1 LHPENRFIRM
11 NNSFFAAALRKA
23 AMMAGRKTRL
33 LLLLSRLGV
42 KLKDTNWKNVS
53 MSDVKAKFSILGRL
67 VKAYALGHYRE
78 IPWKTLLIVVAAIIY
93 FVNPIDLIP
102 DLIPVAGLT
111 DDFGILVWVYNSLSG
126 EIEKFLA
133 WEQSQLTTQ

>member
-1 LHPENRFIRM
+1 M

-53 MSDVKAKFSILGRL
+53 MTDVKAKFSILGRL

-78 IPWKTLLIVVAAIIY
+78 IPWKTLLIVV
-93 FVNPIDLIP
+93 
-102 DLIPVAGLT
+102 
-111 DDFGILVWVYNSLSG
+111 
-126 EIEKFLA
+126 
-133 WEQSQLTTQ
+133 

>member
-1 LHPENRFIRM
+1 M

-53 MSDVKAKFSILGRL
+53 MTDVKAKFSILGRL